1 MNLLCVGFGRRQV
14 SSTDNIVRGMVVKPV
29 CFCAILS
36 LIEPTQL
43 WLSVMQRHL
52 GIMPFLPDSKLHAVL
67 KVRPHQHRTD
77 WQCWAWCI
85 PGDGLPFG
93 LPDCTAELCS
103 TCHQSEPRS
112 FLWVFSPASCPLCM
126 QRSRVVLDAILIILK
141 IVLIQCW
148 LY

>member
-67 KVRPHQHRTD
+67 KVRPHQHRTEWD
-77 WQCWAWCI
+77 SPFPHLTGSAG
-85 PGDGLPFG
+85 PGAFQ
-93 LPDCTAELCS
+93 AM
-103 TCHQSEPRS
+103 
-112 FLWVFSPASCPLCM
+112 VCPLGC
-126 QRSRVVLDAILIILK
+126 QIALLNYVQLAISQNPDPFCGSSHQPLVPYVCKDPGLS
-141 IVLIQCW
+141 
-148 LY
+148 